1 MPPML
6 DRFLDEPLRNGH
18 FTHFWAS
25 GITPNND
32 LAACEVGRFPPLL
45 EDRQVVEAPRTD
57 HGPASTLV
65 QGVAKKAGRE
75 QDIAHIGA
83 WAKEWPT
90 RLEMEAVHLAA

>member
-1 MPPML
+1 ML
-6 DRFLDEPLRNGH
+6 DQFVDEPLRNGH
-18 FTHFWAS
+18 FTHFWAP
-25 GITPNND
+25 GITPNNG
-32 LAACEVGRFPPLL
+32 LAAREVDRPPALL

-65 QGVAKKAGRE
+65 QEVAKEGGRE